1 MKPSFLPSYL
11 QVGIVGRTGAGKSSF
26 VASLFRIVEPSSGSI
41 HIDFLNTLNLGLH
54 DLRSRIA
61 IIPQNSVLLLGNIRR
76 NLDPFDEFSDD
87 ELWNVLGQVQL
98 LDRLGEKGNGV
109 GLGTKVSKIPYNGS

>member
-1 MKPSFLPSYL
+1 
-11 QVGIVGRTGAGKSSF
+11 
-26 VASLFRIVEPSSGSI
+26 
-41 HIDFLNTLNLGLH
+41 
-54 DLRSRIA
+54 
-61 IIPQNSVLLLGNIRR
+61 VLLLGNIRR